1 MDETPTWLDDIVHSY
16 LLDQLTKQQ
25 KEELAVWLRDDSNHE
40 LFLEAL
46 EIEYA
51 LRGFLSNGVPPGSAG
66 RTDAPQK
73 SRSRWLQAV
82 SVLSLLGC
90 LLLGFMLWDNIRN
103 PRGLGS
109 VAKLTKVKD
118 AVFSP
123 AHQMPREQGSFLGK
137 GWVNLESGSVEITFH
152 SKVKVELTGPAMLG
166 LDSMTR
172 AFLSFGEV
180 DVDVPES
187 AGDFI
192 IGTANMDVVDLGTR
206 FQVRVD
212 RETNEA
218 DVEVSEGLVDL
229 HFGSQDTNSRI
240 QTLQAGQEAAV
251 DARGDVL
258 KISGTPQSEQTHG
271 HLFAHWTLDKVAD
284 GRQIVDA
291 GGKGRHGIFI
301 QDGEHALT
309 EGKVGQALELG
320 RGSYIDISE
329 HVPELAQL
337 NAFTF
342 SSWVRNG
349 RNVVFSLSNGT
360 DESQVQVQIQT
371 ARLLYG
377 YARSGWDM
385 VLKSGMEW
393 EKDRWYHITV
403 SVSGS
408 KVSLYRDGVLLLT
421 ETHGDH
427 IGTRAM
433 NPSQVVGPTSAFIG
447 YLPMDHKKRPRRF
460 SGQIDDVQI
469 YSRALDSEEI
479 QYLYAHPG
487 EPIRIDSS
495 N

>member
-1 MDETPTWLDDIVHSY
+1 MDETPIWLDEVVHSY
-16 LLDQLTKQQ
+16 LHGHLTKQQ
-25 KEELAVWLRDDSNHE
+25 KEHLAAWLGEESHQL

-46 EIEYA
+46 EIEY
-51 LRGFLSNGVPPGSAG
+51 GIQGTLSIGVPPGSDG
-66 RTDAPQK
+66 QTDTPAK
-73 SRSRWLQAV
+73 SRFLWLKVV

-90 LLLGFMLWDNIRN
+90 LLLGFMLWDSIRN

-109 VAKLTKVKD
+109 VAKLTRVKD

-123 AHQMPREQGSFLGK
+123 SHQMPQGAGSYLGK
-137 GWVNLESGSVEITFH
+137 GWVHLESGSIEITFH
-152 SKVKVELTGPAMLG
+152 SEVKVVLTGPAMLG
-166 LDSMTR
+166 LDSKTR
-172 AFLSFGEV
+172 AFLAFGEV
-180 DVDVPES
+180 DVDVPET

-192 IGTANMDVVDLGTR
+192 IGTANMEVVDLGTK

-212 RETNEA
+212 RDTNEA

-229 HFGSQDTNSRI
+229 HFGNSDTNSQI
-240 QTLQAGQEAAV
+240 ETLRAGQEAAV
-251 DARGDVL
+251 DAQGDVL
-258 KISGTPQSEQTHG
+258 TLSGTPQSEQAHG
-271 HLFAHWTLDKVAD
+271 HLFAHWTLDEVTE
-284 GRQIVDA
+284 GRRILDA
-291 GGKGRHGIFI
+291 GGKGRHGIFKH
-301 QDGEHALT
+301 QGTPVLT
-309 EGKVGQALELG
+309 EGKVGQALDLTG
-320 RGSYIDISE
+320 GGHIDLSK
-329 HVPELAQL
+329 HVPELAEL

-342 SSWVRNG
+342 SAWVRNG
-349 RNVVFSLSNGT
+349 KNVVFSFSNGT
-360 DESQVQVQIQT
+360 DKSQVQVQLQL

-385 VLKSGMEW
+385 VLKGGIEW

-408 KVSLYRDGVLLLT
+408 KVSLYLDGTLLLT
-421 ETHGDH
+421 ETHGER

-447 YLPMDHKKRPRRF
+447 YLPMDHKKRPRKF

-479 QYLYAHPG
+479 KYLYAHPG
-487 EPIRIDSS
+487 EPIRIDST